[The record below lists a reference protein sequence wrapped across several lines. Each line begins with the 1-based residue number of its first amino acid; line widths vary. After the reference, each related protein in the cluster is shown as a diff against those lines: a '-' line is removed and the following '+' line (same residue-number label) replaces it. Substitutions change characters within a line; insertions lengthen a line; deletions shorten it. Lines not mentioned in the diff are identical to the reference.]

1 MMPKYSFLLLT
12 IMFISSFAYADET
25 ILFERD
31 IQPIFEMN
39 CIGCHSVNDPQAGL
53 TLLDHDAVMKGGL
66 SGKVVIPGD
75 SGKSKLYQ
83 LVAQVDK
90 NAVMP
95 PKPLLPLSDEEVEK
109 IKTWIDQGAQS
120 SQSKPKAQTDSDPS
134 PPMDEDT
141 KTKSNTN
148 QAISQKTI
156 KQNVEPI
163 DDALLKSSA
172 IGSIAFHPNAPFLAV
187 GRWKSVELY
196 VIQKSSNSL
205 NRMAVLNGHAHTVRA
220 LQFSPDGK
228 HLIAA
233 GGRPAIEGELVVWN
247 VEKREIETIIHGH
260 TDCVY
265 GIDFSSDGSIL
276 ASCSYD
282 RQIILWDTNTWN
294 EKAALKEHT
303 DAVFDIEFSP
313 DNNRLASASADG
325 TVKMWDVKTGK
336 RLFTLSEPTEGVHAL
351 AFNPSGDKLA
361 AAGADQMIRIWQL
374 KDNGGKMIVSKLSH
388 QESVLEVKYD
398 PSGKFLYTTAE
409 DQITKAWDTNQFLEA
424 YAIEEQTDWVQA
436 LALNSEGKQLALGR
450 YDGSLSL
457 YNAQDGTVIF
467 DSKTSLNQEKQPP
480 EKQEPNETIA
490 LNKES
495 DNAKQSDIDDKNK
508 DAQDKKETND
518 KEENQFLVSILEGN
532 GTYPSALSWLNPK
545 AFVRGATA
553 VVTISGKNLDD
564 VKLLINSPHITAKL
578 LENKKHP
585 MPEFKRRKGNTAAEI
600 VDTGRPHTL
609 KVELDITANARP
621 GIHRLRVQTPL
632 ATTNGLVFA
641 VEDRPAVNEKE
652 PNNNRENAQQV
663 EFPAILAG
671 TMNQFGD
678 QDLYTF
684 EAKAGEEWVM
694 DVIAR
699 GLGSGLHS
707 VLEIQ
712 TPDGQTLASSDQ
724 FGDNLDAQL
733 GFHVEQDGTYIL
745 KITDHELRSGGFY
758 RLHVTQRPFIT
769 DVFPLGGQK
778 ETKATFNVKGFNLN
792 DQDTVEL
799 DIPAEHSSNTISLPF
814 SNEHGGLIRGIQLG
828 AGDWPEVL
836 ENEGNNNPENAIEV
850 TTPVSINGKIHAE
863 NDSENDVDYYRFSA
877 KKGERWVV
885 DVMAQQLDSPLD
897 SKIEILHADGSPIE
911 IATVRSVAETFVTLA
926 DRDSRSAG
934 IRLDSWAD
942 LNINDY
948 MMIGTEILQITKLPD
963 YPDEDVLFKRNS
975 RFGWRYAL
983 YGTTPGHHAVYT
995 PAYKVEIH
1003 PPHTDF
1009 PPNGMPVQHLYAE
1022 NDDGGPPLYRTDSF
1036 FMFEP
1041 PADGD
1046 YLVKITDTFGEGSP
1060 KHAYRLHIRPP
1071 QEDFKIY
1078 VDNGSPNIPE
1088 NGRFPLRIMADRFDG
1103 FNGPIAVKI
1112 KDLPEGFEAT
1122 EGIILPGEETV
1133 SLTIHAL
1140 ENAQTTAEDARFEV
1154 LGHATIKG
1162 ETIERKSSFG
1172 MITITEQPDV
1182 TITQKPKELV
1192 LNPGSTVSVTVEIE
1206 RHNGFTGR
1214 VPIDVRN
1221 LPHGV
1226 YVMDTGLN
1234 GILVTEDQSE
1244 RTYVIYAEPWVDEIE
1259 RDIFSIASVE
1269 TRSPLPNRNV
1279 SATSRL
1285 KIKKSGQVAQRANDY

>member
-1 MMPKYSFLLLT
+1 MPGCLFLLLT
-12 IMFISSFAYADET
+12 IMFTSSFAYADESL
-25 ILFERD
+25 IFERD

-53 TLLDHDAVMKGGL
+53 SLLDHNDVMKGAL

-90 NAVMP
+90 NVVMP
-95 PKPLLPLSDEEVEK
+95 PKPLLPLSDEEVVK
-109 IKTWIDQGAQS
+109 IKNWIDQGAQS

-134 PPMDEDT
+134 PPQDEDT
-141 KTKSNTN
+141 KTKSDTE
-148 QAISQKTI
+148 QDHSPKTI
-156 KQNVEPI
+156 EQNVEPI
-163 DDALLKSSA
+163 NDTLMKSSA
-172 IGSIAFHPNAPFLAV
+172 IGSIAFHPSAPFLAV

-196 VIQKSSNSL
+196 VIQKNSKSL

-247 VEKREIETIIHGH
+247 VEKREIETIINGH
-260 TDCVY
+260 ADCVY
-265 GIDFSSDGSIL
+265 DIDFSSDGSML

-282 RQIILWDTNTWN
+282 RQIILWDTSTWK

-313 DNNRLASASADG
+313 DNSRLASASADG

-336 RLFTLSEPTEGVHAL
+336 RLFTLSEPTDGVHAL

-361 AAGADQMIRIWQL
+361 AAGEDQMIRIWQL
-374 KDNGGKMIVSKLSH
+374 KTNGGKMIVSKLSH

-398 PSGKFLYTTAE
+398 PSGKLLYTTAE
-409 DQITKAWDTNQFLEA
+409 DQITKAWDTQKFLEA
-424 YAIEEQTDWVQA
+424 YAIEDQSDWVQA
-436 LALNSEGKQLALGR
+436 LALNTEGNQLALGR

-457 YNAQDGTVIF
+457 YHAQDGTVIY
-467 DSKTSLNQEKQPP
+467 DSKTNLEMEKT
-480 EKQEPNETIA
+480 KETIV
-490 LNKES
+490 LNKKTDEAEKVDS
-495 DNAKQSDIDDKNK
+495 KHKNK
-508 DAQDKKETND
+508 EEQDKTESKDT
-518 KEENQFLVSILEGN
+518 EENQFLVSILEGN

-545 AFVRGATA
+545 AFVRGATT

-564 VKLLINSPHITAKL
+564 VKLLIDSPHITAKM

-609 KVELDITANARP
+609 KVEFDIAENARP

-632 ATTNGLVFA
+632 ATTNGLAFA

-652 PNNNRENAQQV
+652 PNNNPEDAQQV

-694 DVIAR
+694 DVMAR

-712 TPDGQTLASSDQ
+712 TPDGKTLASSDQ
-724 FGDNLDAQL
+724 FGDNLDAQM

-778 ETKATFNVKGFNLN
+778 ETKATFNVKGFNLKG
-792 DQDTVEL
+792 QETVEL
-799 DIPAEHSSNTISLPF
+799 DIPAEHSSNTIGLPF
-814 SNEHGGLIRGIQLG
+814 SNEHGGLIRGIKLG
-828 AGDWPEVL
+828 VGDGSEIL
-836 ENEGNNNPENAIEV
+836 ETETNNSPENAIDV
-850 TTPVSINGKIHAE
+850 TAPVSINGQIHAE
-863 NDSENDVDYYRFSA
+863 DDSERDVDFYRFSA

-897 SKIEILHADGSPIE
+897 SKIEILHGDGSPIE

-983 YGTTPGHHAVYT
+983 FGTTPGHHAVYT

-1009 PPNGMPVQHLYAE
+1009 PPNGMPVHHLYAE
-1022 NDDGGPPLYRTDSF
+1022 NDDGGPPLYRTDSY

-1103 FNGPIAVKI
+1103 FDGPIAVKI
-1112 KDLPEGFEAT
+1112 EDLPEGFEASK
-1122 EGIILPGEETV
+1122 GVILPGEETV

-1154 LGHATIKG
+1154 LGHATIEG
-1162 ETIERKSSFG
+1162 ETVERKSSFA
-1172 MITITEQPDV
+1172 MITITAQPDV
-1182 TITQKPKELV
+1182 TITQKPKELL

-1234 GILVTEDQSE
+1234 GILVTEDQRE
-1244 RTYVIYAEPWVDEIE
+1244 RTYVIYAEPWVDEVE
-1259 RDIFSIASVE
+1259 RDIFSIAIVE

-1279 SATSRL
+1279 SATSKL
-1285 KIKKSGQVAQRANDY
+1285 KITKSNQVAQRANDY